1 MVNDYVISGF
11 VVEMIVIECILV
23 EMTLK
28 TKWTNF
34 DEKKQTISKITY
46 GKKDIWW
53 FFQWL
58 KVAVDLEG
66 KNIEFGT
73 SNYKGGGS
81 GSATRTIKHKVKI
94 TAFKDIIDLKEIK
107 KIKPIL
113 LMTDR
118 EKFKYM
124 DKMFLKYR
132 HLFGDFTLRLIK
144 SPNDLINDENYFTV
158 QIPKSKNNVDIDR
171 ELSIIKE
178 NFLGMKKDKEGKWI
192 VDKKRPINFHRGIK
206 FDELNR
212 LWKVYVLK
220 ETTDLQNQV
229 IAKRVGY
236 KTGSSYKM
244 KNQNQTA
251 GIRQVQIAYNSAK
264 RMILNIAK
272 GDFPKN
278 RI

>member
-1 MVNDYVISGF
+1 
-11 VVEMIVIECILV
+11 
-23 EMTLK
+23 MTLE
-28 TKWTNF
+28 TKWTKF
-34 DEKKQTISKITY
+34 DEKKQTISKINY
-46 GKKDIWW
+46 GKKDIWC

-66 KNIEFGT
+66 KNIEFQKPKR
-73 SNYKGGGS
+73 KGGGY
-81 GSATRTIKHKVKI
+81 GTATGTIKHKVKI
-94 TAFKDIIDLKEIK
+94 TAFKGIIDLKEIK
-107 KIKPIL
+107 EFSSFIKEE
-113 LMTDR
+113 
-118 EKFKYM
+118 EKFKFKSKQKFKYL
-124 DKMFLKYR
+124 DKMFSKYR
-132 HLFGDFTLRLIK
+132 HLFGDFTLRFVK
-144 SPNDLINDENYFTV
+144 SPKDLINDENYFTV
-158 QIPKSKNNVDIDR
+158 QIPKSKNNVDIDK
-171 ELSIIKE
+171 ELSIIKKE
-178 NFLGMKKDKEGKWI
+178 FLGMKKDKEGKWI

-206 FDELNR
+206 SDEMNR

-251 GIRQVQIAYNSAK
+251 GVRQVQIAYNSAK

-278 RI
+278 KI

>member
-1 MVNDYVISGF
+1 MAIQSRLLK
-11 VVEMIVIECILV
+11 VEKDN
-23 EMTLK
+23 TL
-28 TKWTNF
+28 
-34 DEKKQTISKITY
+34 SKITY

-66 KNIEFGT
+66 KNIEFGKSKRFT
-73 SNYKGGGS
+73 GGGRY
-81 GSATRTIKHKVKI
+81 GSATGTVKHKVKI
-94 TAFKDIIDLKEIK
+94 TAFKDMIDLKEIK
-107 KIKPIL
+107 KMKPIL
-113 LMTDR
+113 SMTDR

-124 DKMFLKYR
+124 DKMFLKYK

-144 SPNDLINDENYFTV
+144 SPKDLINDENYFTV
-158 QIPKSKNNVDIDR
+158 QIPKSKNRVEIDI
-171 ELSIIKE
+171 ELEKLKQIHKITNIE
-178 NFLGMKKDKEGKWI
+178 
-192 VDKKRPINFHRGIK
+192 KKRPINFHRGIK
-206 FDELNR
+206 FDEMNR

-220 ETTDLQNQV
+220 ETTELQNQV

-251 GIRQVQIAYNSAK
+251 GVRQVQIAYNSAK
-264 RMILNIAK
+264 RMILNIVK

-278 RI
+278 TI